1 MKLEKILKIVIL
13 LVGVICAFMAF
24 RVLAAGDDALKTDVD
39 LQSSLISPFL
49 VVAYIVFAITTG
61 VTLIFTVL
69 NLFKN
74 PELLK
79 KALIGIGAFI
89 VIIVISFVLAKS
101 EATVVGDVSLSASGT
116 KWVGTGLITFYFLIV
131 IAVGLIAY
139 TGIRKAIK

>member
-13 LVGVICAFMAF
+13 LVGVICAFFAF
-24 RVLAAGDDALKTDVD
+24 RVLAAGDDALKADVG
-39 LQSSLISPFL
+39 LQSSLVSPFL

-69 NLFKN
+69 NLFKT
-74 PELLK
+74 PALLK
-79 KALIGIGAFI
+79 KALIGIGAFLV
-89 VIIVISFVLAKS
+89 VIIISFVLAKS
-101 EATVVGDVSLSASGT
+101 EVTTVGDVSLSASGT
-116 KWVGTGLITFYFLIV
+116 KWVGTGLFTFYFLIV